1 MKKSLDFLLQLLD
14 RDFFLSKRQILF
26 AALTLLIIGV
36 GLRCG
41 YWTMRDRP
49 PRDEI
54 FYIQAVEN
62 INSNDPAWLE
72 KYNYFGPLMPLAA
85 ASVCRFGIA
94 PETALRTLNVVYS
107 SLWLLIMFFLCYEVF
122 SSSAIGLLG
131 MMLAVFNPYSIRM
144 SCQILREPLYLLI
157 FTVSLWLAVR
167 FIKNQ
172 GSNLLYPLLLAGLT
186 VLGFFTRY
194 EGIEISLFLP
204 LAIIVILM
212 QCKWQ
217 RIRICIYGLAVYLF
231 TVGLIVGALINFN
244 NIYMRN
250 ANQKAI
256 EYIKLFS
263 SNRWQ

>member
-1 MKKSLDFLLQLLD
+1 MKKSFDFLLRFLD

-26 AALTLLIIGV
+26 AVLALLIIGI

-62 INSNDPAWLE
+62 INRNDPAWFE
-72 KYNYFGPLMPLAA
+72 KYNYFGPLMPLTAA
-85 ASVCRFGIA
+85 FVCRFGIA
-94 PETALRTLNVVYS
+94 PETALRTLNAVYS
-107 SLWLLIMFFLCYEVF
+107 ALWLLIVFFLCYEVF
-122 SSSAIGLLG
+122 GSSAIGLLG
-131 MMLAVFNPYSIRM
+131 MTLAVFNPYSIRM

-186 VLGFFTRY
+186 VLGFLTRY
-194 EGIEISLFLP
+194 EGLEISLFLP

-217 RIRICIYGLAVYLF
+217 RLRICIYGFAVYLF

-244 NIYMRN
+244 NIYICS

-256 EYIKLFS
+256 GYFRFFTENSLK
-263 SNRWQ
+263 